1 MAQFDI
7 NFTPSF
13 VPSGPTPDP
22 LAVAKSRYDQMIG
35 GLRPPQQAQP
45 RGTQGPLYSG
55 SKNAYFIGGREISAR
70 DEAGLLEA
78 ATTADFSVPYEAPAG
93 DWAQVDTGQFGSMIQ
108 KIADP
113 DLMTRM
119 GKSFESGLASSGEL
133 LGATARF
140 AGLEEPGKALMES
153 SQRRQQELSPYSV
166 GFTDIGKDP
175 TVDVVDWIAS
185 TIGQLGPSI
194 IETLAATAIGA
205 AAGASVGG
213 PAAPASATAGA
224 VAGFFGKQA
233 IKDALKAAVVTY
245 EKQALKTAGKEAAEG
260 VARQA
265 AIKAAP
271 KAEVVAALR
280 ATPEGVAALKTLRYA
295 GAFTG
300 GLIANVGSSYLTGIG
315 DVTAEQLS
323 SGLSPEQLNR
333 MGIAAAAVPYAA
345 LESLPE
351 ATLFGRIASE
361 AFGKTKNLAKTK
373 TWVDR
378 ARSIIA
384 KGGQQAALEGATEVG
399 QEGIVLAANPLTN
412 WNDPEIANRIINS
425 FAAGALMGGALGGV
439 SAFAPTDLLNP
450 SRDINKDTEQ
460 GQQTQKGEEQPTQ
473 GELFPDAPIQRAPT
487 GMQGPGF
494 AEPVAAPASQRP
506 VLERQLEQVRRA
518 IRDGLA
524 VTKKRLPDG
533 TEINTSGATEPQ
545 LNAMRQ
551 ALNELEAQL
560 QRMDITGDR
569 SPQSSLLGPLFLSPS
584 AAPTLA
590 PMQRPALRQT
600 EQVVQ
605 GPTSPFPNPQGRLA
619 LPPPADFIGFPSGQV
634 QARGQEAPG
643 AQFLKG
649 TRVQPGTEV
658 SPQGELFA
666 GAPVSQ
672 APSPE
677 VLGPQAPPAP
687 IRQQPVQGDLLNA
700 TDLTFEEK
708 AAQQGF
714 APQAPAN
721 PLMAA
726 RVRPV
731 ARQIDLRRGR
741 AQAAPQVAAAQE
753 QRAVEVEAAPSQ
765 ITISTAAVKGPR
777 PLKSAN
783 EARFKIVNWFNSF
796 SVDAQTAVLRNM
808 GGEANLVAYI
818 KTIKKADTAR
828 INIERSARPYEVPP
842 FEKVSQKENDVDS
855 NELFPDITAKP
866 VTPERAPK
874 ASRGPLKGKG
884 TPAPKTEAA
893 VPAET
898 FQETKSEEQPVEAKV
913 AKPAAEPAAAKPA
926 AAEPAAAEPA
936 AGGSELGLTTFL
948 DDLNTLIDAKD
959 PISDNTERTETR
971 KSLSE
976 RATDLMRYDPNLL
989 TRELTSDSEKNKRY
1003 VGSFYKRTL
1012 TGLVVQIDKD
1022 GYFTPDT
1029 AFAAAVAVEA
1039 EARDIIESA
1048 DVVLLNGAAASD
1060 GGGSHFRV
1068 DGTPIANP
1076 MEVGRVKLLL
1086 NTIKSKLRIAPKT
1099 HVFRNLKELKS
1110 SNPTLYKAAKAART
1124 EGDFDTV
1131 NAAGYSFG
1139 DTVILFSD
1147 NIQTEQQLRF
1157 VMAHET
1163 IGHFGLRSITD
1174 GASVNKLLNGLYD
1187 NDFRV
1192 RTATDAYMTRMGIP
1206 KLEAIEEVLAD
1217 NAAYLDTSLLARI
1230 TTFIKNALNKVGV
1243 TFGDEFAREIVSQLR
1258 KYVRYGELNGTPA
1271 SATQL
1276 AENMIRL
1283 EEQARIGRYSATN
1296 TFANVAQGFNWLASL
1311 SNGVFT
1317 GRQDLLAE
1325 TRRFLSDNKTNT
1337 KSLFK
1342 DVLDA
1347 FSTPQGLSVQNYG
1360 TREMNSTLTD
1370 MSHLRAMVIS
1380 RLAEVAPDLHK
1391 IGKDDPELLQAE
1403 EMFIH
1408 RMLELYM
1415 NFKPGPEQ
1423 KDPDL
1428 VYTDR
1433 FDPDGT
1439 PVRNVEAIA
1448 AYKKRILATPE
1459 MFKNGINFRDKTP
1472 PFKATVTADS
1482 SAYKFYS
1489 QMVDTL
1495 TEQQILRLQSVIQ
1508 GGKVNENL
1516 AFSYLRNAEA
1526 NDAQIAIIE
1535 EARRIY
1541 TSLAVKNAK
1550 VDKDSGQIKL
1560 DDEASAKANVFANQV
1575 ARVMSKEFGNQK
1587 LKDWLEGNPK
1597 EGSEQFRT
1605 AEFDDFIKKLP
1616 TLNKLKLN
1624 SLTEVNSLIVNS
1636 VFNATTARDAQLY
1649 AKQSI
1654 LRHYTPLDRAGEF
1667 AVKVAVVDGEGDTI
1681 SLGRESMAHLP
1692 YYEFATK
1699 AEADRVME
1707 ELNKAFATQFTETGL
1722 RDIDGN
1728 PVRSDARLVAF
1739 SGAVS
1744 KTAEMRITVN
1754 PNMLLKAIENLGIR
1768 LPAEA
1773 VEKLVTRTTNQN
1785 AAARRNLERNVNP
1798 GFRRDI
1804 RSVQSEFSEFIA
1816 SAVANNINRPK
1827 VDDLFRPHNRWMWV
1841 GSRGHLDKLKARIEA
1856 APTADERRDREREY
1870 AAYATQFRYSADNT
1884 TSEGLSSVEIN
1895 GTKYK
1900 LMGRGNKYREMAIRM
1915 VDTLNRSGGELVEVS
1930 EAIFG
1935 KGFGAKLR
1943 TFSVLAQLGGSL
1955 ASGALNII
1963 GLSTNTWSYLSYTN
1977 KQNGFGGGYGSA
1989 ASALAINKALAD
2001 TKQHKLNDI
2010 RYLKELEPGKH
2021 NLTRDEINFLIKVAE
2036 DGELA
2041 ASQSQALMGSTR
2053 GRNPTTQKLMDGWMS
2068 FFNYTEQ
2075 LTRRTTAL
2083 ATFRLEYQRQLARY
2097 GGRPTADQKSAALGR
2112 ATKFAEAAVGY
2123 TQGRYGLMDRPELG
2137 RTGLLQYPFQYKQFV
2152 INTVE
2157 LLANMD
2163 TSGRIQYLAT
2173 MLLLAGVSGLPFAE
2187 DIGDLL
2193 DTLLSFFGIPRA
2205 NVEKEMLMF
2214 YDSILPGSAEII
2226 NKGILDQLLGVSIS
2240 SRVGMGNIL
2249 PLTSAGVPGTD
2260 ITRELMD
2267 FAGPVVGMLAGT
2279 TSFVDGILSMPLE
2292 AAGIKP
2298 GETSLR
2304 DVFRNSPITALRS
2317 VGDAWAYLDTG
2328 AIVSA
2333 DGRMVADNVSG
2344 FTIFARLLGF
2354 YPAEASRQNNM
2365 VRLGKQSD
2373 AYRND
2378 IAAKFRLDY
2387 IRAGMSNNMKGDR
2400 EAMARVI
2407 DEVERWN
2414 KAAKGTGL
2422 EISNFVKNSRKALKD
2437 AQMSTAERFLKS
2449 TARANRPVMEELA
2462 DAMGIE

>member
-35 GLRPPQQAQP
+35 GLRPPQQAKAL
-45 RGTQGPLYSG
+45 GTQGPLYSG

-78 ATTADFSVPYEAPAG
+78 ATTTDFSVPYEAPTG

-113 DLMTRM
+113 DLLTRM
-119 GKSFESGLASSGEL
+119 GKSFESGMAGSGEL

-140 AGLEEPGKALMES
+140 AGLEEPGKALMEA

-194 IETLAATAIGA
+194 IETIATTAIGA
-205 AAGASVGG
+205 AVGASAGG

-233 IKDALKAAVVTY
+233 VKDALFAAVKTY

-260 VARQA
+260 AARQA

-271 KAEVVAALR
+271 KAEVIAALR
-280 ATPEGVAALKTLRYA
+280 ATQEGQQALKTLRYA
-295 GAFTG
+295 GGFTG
-300 GLIANVGSSYLTGIG
+300 GLIANAGSAYLTGIG

-323 SGLSPEQLNR
+323 SGLAPDQLNR

-345 LESLPE
+345 LEALPE
-351 ATLFGRIASE
+351 ASLFNRLAGE
-361 AFGKTKNLAKTK
+361 AFSKTKDLAKTK

-384 KGGQQAALEGATEVG
+384 KGGKQGALEGATEVG
-399 QEGIVLAANPLTN
+399 QEGFVLAANPLTN
-412 WNDPEIANRIINS
+412 WNDPEIANRVINS
-425 FAAGALMGGALGGV
+425 FTAGALMGGALGGV

-450 SRDINKDTEQ
+450 NRDINKDTEQ
-460 GQQTQKGEEQPTQ
+460 GQQTQTGEGGQGGQ
-473 GELFPDAPIQRAPT
+473 GELFPGAPIQQAPT

-506 VLERQLEQVRRA
+506 ALEREADQVRRA
-518 IRDGLA
+518 LRDSA
-524 VTKKRLPDG
+524 AA
-533 TEINTSGATEPQ
+533 GAPEAQ

-569 SPQSSLLGPLFLSPS
+569 GPQSSLLGPLFLTPN

-600 EQVVQ
+600 EQFVQ
-605 GPTSPFPNPQGRLA
+605 GPTSPFPNPMGRPQLA
-619 LPPPADFIGFPSGQV
+619 LPPPADFTVSPAGQV

-649 TRVQPGTEV
+649 TRVQPG
-658 SPQGELFA
+658 SRINPQGELFA
-666 GAPVSQ
+666 GAPISQ

-687 IRQQPVQGDLLNA
+687 IPQQPAQGDLLNA
-700 TDLTFEEK
+700 TDLTPEEK
-708 AAQQGF
+708 AAQMRG
-714 APQAPAN
+714 PDVQAPVN
-721 PLMAA
+721 PLMANRLMPA
-726 RVRPV
+726 R
-731 ARQIDLRRGR
+731 RQVETNIAK
-741 AQAAPQVAAAQE
+741 AQAAPKKALLTKAAQDKKAAELAASVATNQSVELDITAADGKNAITNNGKRKVLSWFNGLSKEQQDIVIGNYENDQDAFVKDVKDVRTPKQYDGLVRELQSLVPDAPTIKSVKVSKVAAPAPAPAAPTTPKPLKKE
-753 QRAVEVEAAPSQ
+753 TEAAPK
-765 ITISTAAVKGPR
+765 TA
-777 PLKSAN
+777 S
-783 EARFKIVNWFNSF
+783 
-796 SVDAQTAVLRNM
+796 
-808 GGEANLVAYI
+808 
-818 KTIKKADTAR
+818 
-828 INIERSARPYEVPP
+828 
-842 FEKVSQKENDVDS
+842 
-855 NELFPDITAKP
+855 
-866 VTPERAPK
+866 
-874 ASRGPLKGKG
+874 
-884 TPAPKTEAA
+884 
-893 VPAET
+893 T
-898 FQETKSEEQPVEAKV
+898 FQEKPATDKVKSGPEPTSTERSQPSAKPT
-913 AKPAAEPAAAKPA
+913 AATPAAEPAKPAAKPA
-926 AAEPAAAEPA
+926 TR
-936 AGGSELGLTTFL
+936 GSEPSVTAPPPTENTIYTTFL
-948 DDLNTLIDAKD
+948 EDLNDLINAKD

-971 KSLSE
+971 KSFSE
-976 RATDLMRYDPNLL
+976 RANLMLALDPNLL
-989 TRELTSDSEKNKRY
+989 TSKLANGRY
-1003 VGSFYKRTL
+1003 VGEFYKRTT
-1012 TGLVVQIDKD
+1012 TGLVIQIDKD
-1022 GYFTPDT
+1022 GYVIFYPD
-1029 AFAAAVAVEA
+1029 FAPAVSVEA
-1039 EARDIIESA
+1039 KARDEVA
-1048 DVVLLNGAAASD
+1048 TMPENLRKAGAVFD
-1060 GGGSHFRV
+1060 GKAPRKGAGSYFRV
-1068 DGTPIANP
+1068 DGTPIANL

-1099 HVFRNLKELKS
+1099 HVFRNLQELKS
-1110 SNPTLYKAAKAART
+1110 SNPALYKAAKAART

-1147 NIQTEQQLRF
+1147 NIQTEQQLKF

-1163 IGHFGLRSITD
+1163 LGHFGLRSITD
-1174 GASVNKLLNGLYD
+1174 AASVNKLLNSLYD

-1217 NAAYLDTSLLARI
+1217 NAAHLDTSLLARI
-1230 TTFIKNALNKVGV
+1230 TNFIKNALSKIGV
-1243 TFGDEFAREIVSQLR
+1243 TFGDEFGREVVSQLR
-1258 KYVRYGELNGTPA
+1258 KYVRYGTLNGTPA

-1283 EEQARIGRYSATN
+1283 DEQANVGRYSTTN
-1296 TFANVAQGFNWLASL
+1296 TFANVPQGFNWLASL
-1311 SNGVFT
+1311 ANGVFT
-1317 GRQDLLAE
+1317 GRQDLRAE
-1325 TRRFLSDNKTNT
+1325 AQRVFSDNKTNIGA
-1337 KSLFK
+1337 LFK

-1347 FSTPQGLSVQNYG
+1347 FSTPQGLGVQNYG
-1360 TREMNSTLTD
+1360 TKELNSLFTD
-1370 MSHLRAMVIS
+1370 MSHLRSTVIS

-1391 IGKDDPELLQAE
+1391 IATGKPDLRQAE

-1415 NFKPGPEQ
+1415 NFKSGAEQ

-1428 VYTDR
+1428 VYADK
-1433 FDPDGT
+1433 FDKSGT
-1439 PVRNVEAIA
+1439 PLRNDEAIA
-1448 AYKKRILATPE
+1448 AYKKRILATPK
-1459 MFKNGINFRDKTP
+1459 MFNDGIEFRKGLP
-1472 PFKATVTADS
+1472 PFKATVTDKS
-1482 SAYKFYS
+1482 LAYKLYS

-1495 TEQQILRLQSVIQ
+1495 VEQQILRLQSIIQ

-1516 AFSYLRNAEA
+1516 AFSYLRGVKAS
-1526 NDAQIAIIE
+1526 DAQIAIIE

-1541 TSLAVKNAK
+1541 TSLAIKNAK
-1550 VDKDSGQIKL
+1550 VDEDSGQIKL
-1560 DDEASAKANVFANQV
+1560 DGKSSTKADQFAKQV
-1575 ARVMSKEFGNQK
+1575 TRVMSEEFGDSK

-1597 EGSEQFRT
+1597 EDSEQFRT
-1605 AEFDDFIKKLP
+1605 AEFDDFIGKLSK
-1616 TLNKLKLN
+1616 LNKLKLDN
-1624 SLTEVNSLIVNS
+1624 YGLTEVNSIIVNS
-1636 VFNATTARDAQLY
+1636 VFNATTMRDAQLY

-1654 LRHYTPLDRAGEF
+1654 LRHYAPLDRAGEY
-1667 AVKVAVVDGEGDTI
+1667 AVKVAVVDDKGDTV
-1681 SLGRESMAHLP
+1681 SLSRESMSQIP
-1692 YYEFATK
+1692 YYEFDTK
-1699 AEADRVME
+1699 AEADAVMA
-1707 ELNKAFATQFTETGL
+1707 ELNEAFASKFEDTGL
-1722 RDIDGN
+1722 TDVNGKPLKTN
-1728 PVRSDARLVAF
+1728 VRLVAF

-1744 KTAEMRITVN
+1744 KTAEMRVTVN
-1754 PNMLLKAIENLGIR
+1754 PNMLLKAIENIGIR

-1773 VEKLVTRTTNQN
+1773 VEKLITKTTNQN
-1785 AAARRNLERNVNP
+1785 AAARRNLERNVNA

-1804 RSVQSEFSEFIA
+1804 RNVQAEFSEFIA
-1816 SAVANNINRPK
+1816 SVVANNINRPE
-1827 VDDLFRPHNRWMWV
+1827 VDDLFRRHNQWKWM
-1841 GSRGHLDKLKARIEA
+1841 GRRDRLDDLKARIGA
-1856 APTADERRDREREY
+1856 ATTAEERRDRENEY
-1870 AAYATQFRYSADNT
+1870 AEYATQFRYSANNT
-1884 TSEGLSSVEIN
+1884 TAEGLSSVEVN
-1895 GTKYK
+1895 GTKHK
-1900 LMGRGNKYREMAIRM
+1900 LMGRGNKYREMAVRM
-1915 VDTLNRSGGELVEVS
+1915 VDTLNRSNGELVEVS

-1943 TFSVLAQLGGSL
+1943 SISVLIQLGGSV
-1955 ASGALNII
+1955 ASAILNVI

-1977 KQNGFGGGYGSA
+1977 KQNGFGGGYGSI
-1989 ASALAINKALAD
+1989 ASALAINKALVD
-2001 TKQHKLNDI
+2001 TGVPMLNDI
-2010 RYLKELEPGKH
+2010 EYLKKLEPGKH
-2021 NLTRDEINFLIKVAE
+2021 NLTRDEIDFLIKVAE

-2041 ASQSQALMGSTR
+2041 ASQSQALMGATR
-2053 GRNPTTQKLMDGWMS
+2053 GRNPTVQDLMDKWMIA
-2068 FFNYTEQ
+2068 FNYTEQ

-2083 ATFRLEYQRQLARY
+2083 ATFRLEYQRQLALY
-2097 GGRPTADQKSAALGR
+2097 GGKPTAEQKSAALSR
-2112 ATKFAEAAVGY
+2112 ATKLAEAAVGY
-2123 TQGRYGLMDRPELG
+2123 TQGRYALMDRPELG

-2152 INTVE
+2152 INTIE

-2163 TSGRIQYLAT
+2163 TRGRVQYLAM
-2173 MLLLAGVSGLPFAE
+2173 MLILAGVSGLPFAE
-2187 DIGDLL
+2187 DIGDLI

-2214 YDSILPGSAEII
+2214 YDSVIPGSAEWI

-2240 SRVGMGNIL
+2240 SRIGMGNII

-2279 TSFVDGILSMPLE
+2279 TSFAEGILSMPLE
-2292 AAGIKP
+2292 AAGIKA

-2304 DVFRNSPITALRS
+2304 DVFRNSPVTALRS

-2344 FTIFARLLGF
+2344 LTIFMRLFGF

-2365 VRLGKQSD
+2365 VRLGKQND

-2387 IRAGMSNNMKGDR
+2387 IRAGMSNDMKGNR

-2422 EISNFVKNSRKALKD
+2422 EISNFAKNARNALKD
-2437 AQMSTAERFLKS
+2437 AKMTTAERFLKS
-2449 TARANRPVMEELA
+2449 TSKANRPVVEQLA